1 MKLVKRIIQLIF
13 TVLISLFILIGI
25 MNFLS
30 APSASGLFGHKGYIV
45 ISGSMEPAFSPGDYA
60 IVKGEPFESIGV
72 DEVITFLDD
81 DTIVTH
87 RVKEITEEGLV
98 TKGDAN
104 NNEDAVLVA
113 RENYIGTLKWLL
125 PGFGSIILFL
135 QQPFVFPVM
144 IFLVGAYVI
153 YLYFHSDDEPEE
165 QTTTN

>member
-30 APSASGLFGHKGYIV
+30 APSASGLFGYKGYIV

-60 IVKGEPFESIGV
+60 IVKGEPFENIGV

-113 RENYIGTLKWLL
+113 GENYIGTLKWLL